1 MPAALYNFI
10 DKLNSYNIPDLLR
23 WLKCEHH
30 LPSLEDFFEKY
41 QLGRLWDHLP
51 AVILF
56 YIIFA
61 IFSGLGRFLA
71 TVLLKNKLSQ
81 MDAKARKKLRVSW
94 AHHIVAFANAVIIT
108 CMSLHYIL
116 GLKTENYRVGT
127 HTYYPE
133 VARILSVSAGYF
145 IWDVQICFKYYS
157 IYGTAFALHGVMA
170 LIALVISF
178 RPYMMNL
185 MSYYMLVE
193 ISTIFLHS
201 NWFLIKLGYKNT
213 IYFKISHGLLL
224 TSYFIIRV
232 LIAPYFVYETIRQT
246 LDPNN
251 TTAIW
256 AKTIYCSN
264 VVLLALLSQ
273 FWFWKMT
280 YSTFFAPLDTKKK
293 IKTN

>member
-1 MPAALYNFI
+1 
-10 DKLNSYNIPDLLR
+10 
-23 WLKCEHH
+23 
-30 LPSLEDFFEKY
+30 
-41 QLGRLWDHLP
+41 
-51 AVILF
+51 
-56 YIIFA
+56 
-61 IFSGLGRFLA
+61 
-71 TVLLKNKLSQ
+71 
-81 MDAKARKKLRVSW
+81 MDAKTRKKLRVSW

-157 IYGTAFALHGVMA
+157 IYGAAFALHGVMA

-224 TSYFIIRV
+224 TSYFIIRILV
-232 LIAPYFVYETIRQT
+232 APYFVYETIVQT

-264 VVLLALLSQ
+264 VVFLALLSQ

-280 YSTFFAPLDTKKK
+280 YSTFFAPLDAKKK